1 MLELCIKC
9 TKMKQPFDNKERER
23 IKINQVNSNKK
34 DVFIFIFFKSLTTI
48 VAPIKHFQKIG

>member
-34 DVFIFIFFKSLTTI
+34 DFIFIFFKSLTTI
-48 VAPIKHFQKIG
+48 VAPIKHFQKIV